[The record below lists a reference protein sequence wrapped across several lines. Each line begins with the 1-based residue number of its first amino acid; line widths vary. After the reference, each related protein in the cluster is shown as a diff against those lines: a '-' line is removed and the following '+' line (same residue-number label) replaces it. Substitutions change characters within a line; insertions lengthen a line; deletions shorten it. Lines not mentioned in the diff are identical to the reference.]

1 MKRLLLIGAPL
12 LMLSAC
18 AAYKMLEQ
26 PNPGVDKAGTI
37 YVHKTAEGA
46 FYGYR
51 EIPGSLRPS
60 QKSRISRF
68 CNSSGTPAQN
78 RYVTKPLLE
87 M

>member
-12 LMLSAC
+12 LMLSAV

-26 PNPGVDKAGTI
+26 PNLAVDKAATI
-37 YVHKTAEGA
+37 YVHKTAEGS

-51 EIPGSLRPS
+51 EIPGTLRPL

-78 RYVTKPLLE
+78 RFVSKPLLE